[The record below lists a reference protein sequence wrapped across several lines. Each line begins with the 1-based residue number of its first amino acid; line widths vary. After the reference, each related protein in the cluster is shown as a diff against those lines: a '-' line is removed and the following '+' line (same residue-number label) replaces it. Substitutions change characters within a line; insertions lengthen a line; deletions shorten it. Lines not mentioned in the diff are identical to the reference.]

1 MRRRA
6 FTLIELLVV
15 IAIIGILAALLL
27 PAFPAAKEKA
37 RQTKCRQSLR
47 QIDLAWSMYVS
58 DNRDT
63 LLPPQAPGQFWPKA
77 LQPYY
82 VNAGLLQCPS
92 DLSVNAGSTAAPG
105 EADLAPRSY
114 LANGFIDAYAG
125 LAGLNSMTS
134 IMPQTFWTAHLKL
147 ATVTHASTTITFGEK
162 TNNASAY
169 FVNIFQSPMGSYLN
183 NLAENRHANLAHAAT
198 GGGANF
204 AMADGSVVFIPF
216 GESTCPINYWAA
228 LDAWRTNDALCHPR

>member
-27 PAFPAAKEKA
+27 PAFPGAKEKA
-37 RQTKCRQSLR
+37 RQTACRQNLR
-47 QIDLAWSMYVS
+47 QIDLAWSMYVG

-77 LQPYY
+77 LQGNYG
-82 VNAGLLQCPS
+82 NAGLLQCPD
-92 DLSVNAGSTAAPG
+92 DLSVTAGSTAAPG

-114 LANGFIDAYAG
+114 VANGFIDAFAA
-125 LAGLNSMTS
+125 LAGLPSTTT
-134 IMPQTFWTAHLKL
+134 IMPQIFWGSRLKL
-147 ATVTHASTTITFGEK
+147 SAVTHLSTTITFGEK
-162 TNNASAY
+162 TNNATAY

-204 AMADGSVVFIPF
+204 AMADGSVAFIPF
-216 GESTCPINYWAA
+216 GESTCPINFWAA
-228 LDAWRTNDALCHPR
+228 LDQWRTNDALCHPR